1 MDDSMMGIAQK
12 GTIEIPTQQAWYEQP
27 MSLDDVRTCIT
38 ANFLT
43 IKRSF
48 VAIGF
53 YLKKADRDKTYLE
66 GGYSSILE
74 FAKNEYGLS
83 QSVASRYM
91 SICSRFSEGGNS
103 PNLQKRYQDFDKS
116 KLQEMLSL
124 TDEQLEQVTPEMRVE
139 DIRAMKPG
147 REKKSYDI
155 PYFEVEGQ
163 LDFETSIPEIF
174 PDSMKA
180 RPEAD
185 VSLPPSSFTIDASD
199 LFPALGAEESVAIS
213 QQQDEQ
219 MISAP
224 AQTDVAGECHY
235 RPGYPC
241 SLAPDQ
247 QAITGDLGQCGSGCC
262 WNCEQHGNCNIEC
275 YSSAQRP
282 EMDYD
287 VRAQY
292 CREAARKLIEAKHD
306 WMREDYKNRVLLV
319 DESERQLKELLLN
332 GNSFTWYFSDPY
344 GAGVAHVN
352 FFPDYIQFFNG
363 DCGGWVGDCR
373 WFYLCAA
380 IQSMWNE
387 IALDKAESVAISQ
400 QGSQDEDILPD
411 EGYSIGNLPQAKESL
426 LYQLAQ
432 ILVEKRGQMIRAK
445 SFGYIPSDNVMTEEI
460 KTLTHQAD
468 GEVGLK
474 DGAGAYASAEIIEFF
489 RSGEDLGVCTYARF
503 ATQARKA
510 FSEWEA
516 REKLEEETVE
526 EKPAVIDTEF
536 SEIETT
542 ENENL
547 TDLQIARQEL
557 ERANNLLIK
566 CLSDLPDENNIYIRG
581 MKLKVAALAS
591 LVHDLDDVENPPL
604 KPEQPELPILRNN
617 DQRKEWLE
625 NFRSWPVWFE
635 VPEASE
641 VYYRYDLPDG
651 SSIVICEYRRWI
663 EWMERYAD
671 ENPDK
676 AGEREYLLKP
686 GYHYLYD
693 CLTNR
698 PVLIEKLKEIQK
710 KG

>member
-1 MDDSMMGIAQK
+1 MDDSMMGTAQK

-27 MSLDDVRTCIT
+27 MSLDDVRTCII

-53 YLKKADRDKTYLE
+53 YLKKADCDKTYLE

-180 RPEAD
+180 RSEAD
-185 VSLPPSSFTIDASD
+185 APLPPDSFTIDVSD
-199 LFPALGAEESVAIS
+199 LLPTLEPEESVAIS

-224 AQTDVAGECHY
+224 LQTDVAGECHY

-241 SLAPDQ
+241 SLTMD
-247 QAITGDLGQCGSGCC
+247 
-262 WNCEQHGNCNIEC
+262 QHGNCNIEC
-275 YSSAQRP
+275 YSSAQRT

-292 CREAARKLIEAKHD
+292 CRAAARKLIEAKYD

-319 DESERQLKELLLN
+319 DESERQLKELLLK
-332 GNSFTWYFSDPY
+332 GNSSTWYFSDPCD
-344 GAGVAHVN
+344 AGVAHVN

-363 DCGGWVGDCR
+363 DCGGWVGDCS

-387 IALDKAESVAISQ
+387 IALKKAMKASSGTDTV
-400 QGSQDEDILPD
+400 
-411 EGYSIGNLPQAKESL
+411 
-426 LYQLAQ
+426 
-432 ILVEKRGQMIRAK
+432 
-445 SFGYIPSDNVMTEEI
+445 
-460 KTLTHQAD
+460 
-468 GEVGLK
+468 EVGEQIGSTETQGPEEQ
-474 DGAGAYASAEIIEFF
+474 DAE
-489 RSGEDLGVCTYARF
+489 
-503 ATQARKA
+503 
-510 FSEWEA
+510 
-516 REKLEEETVE
+516 
-526 EKPAVIDTEF
+526 VIDTEF
-536 SEIETT
+536 SEVDDPQDKDP
-542 ENENL
+542 
-547 TDLQIARQEL
+547 TDLEIARQEL
-557 ERANNLLIK
+557 ERANNLLNQ
-566 CLSDLPDENNIYIRG
+566 CLECKLDETDIDIRR
-581 MKLKVAALAS
+581 MKVKVAALVS
-591 LVHDLDDVENPPL
+591 LVHDLDDVENPPP
-604 KPEQPELPILRNN
+604 KQGQPELPILRNN
-617 DQRKEWLE
+617 DQRAAFVDAYETWPLWIETKETDE
-625 NFRSWPVWFE
+625 R
-635 VPEASE
+635 
-641 VYYRYDLPDG
+641 YYRYDLSDG
-651 SSIVICEYRRWI
+651 TSMVVKVYHAMLFDYSITGLNYEERFSEGYGRNEYYILQQGKFFKDCE
-663 EWMERYAD
+663 A
-671 ENPDK
+671 
-676 AGEREYLLKP
+676 
-686 GYHYLYD
+686 
-693 CLTNR
+693 NR
-698 PVLIEKLKEIQK
+698 SALIEKLKEIQK